1 MKYAKKM
8 IMVPEAEYLA
18 LLDMLNRGSNNK
30 SNTSNGDYL
39 QEEKANT
46 EARMYTTLRN
56 PKISEEVKSKKHD
69 LLYKQRRKLKNI
81 IENKP
86 QKVVI
91 EQSQNTT
98 ANTSSPQPS
107 SYLGV
112 SPPKDNTSSSIS
124 QQFKETPHHEKY
136 QKINTIKTFD
146 EAYDDND
153 NDDDDGDDDDDA
165 FVSPSTTSS
174 AQRNIIHQPYYIKKE
189 FYGQLLDHV
198 KKNAKNLGVMND
210 GRILTYQDQPIEDSD
225 YVQHLKY
232 ISEQSSTPSRGKSF
246 FMARLQRDELYK
258 HLNQLSYHDQEGSG
272 RGGRGGR
279 GGGGRK
285 RVIIR
290 INSRSI
296 NKGLY
301 KKTPGLNRE
310 IRQHN
315 QQQQQKTPSSSS
327 LSSSTF
333 RPKLWAKLAV

>member
-18 LLDMLNRGSNNK
+18 LLDLLNRGSNK
-30 SNTSNGDYL
+30 NGDYL
-39 QEEKANT
+39 QDEKANT
-46 EARMYTTLRN
+46 EARMHATLRD
-56 PKISEEVKSKKHD
+56 PSLSEEIKSKKHD

-91 EQSQNTT
+91 EQSQNTAAT
-98 ANTSSPQPS
+98 TSSPPA

-112 SPPKDNTSSSIS
+112 AAASAADNVSSIS
-124 QQFKETPHHEKY
+124 KHLKETPLQEKH
-136 QKINTIKTFD
+136 QKINPIKAF
-146 EAYDDND
+146 EGAYDNEGND
-153 NDDDDGDDDDDA
+153 HHDDDEDDDDA
-165 FVSPSTTSS
+165 FVSPSRTSPN
-174 AQRNIIHQPYYIKKE
+174 QRNIIHQPYYIKKE
-189 FYGQLLDHV
+189 FYGRLLDHV

-210 GRILTYQDQPIEDSD
+210 GRILTYKGEPIEDSD

-272 RGGRGGR
+272 RGG
-279 GGGGRK
+279 GGGGGGRRK

-290 INSRSI
+290 INSNS
-296 NKGLY
+296 NKGPSMR
-301 KKTPGLNRE
+301 TPGLNRE
-310 IRQHN
+310 KRQ
-315 QQQQQKTPSSSS
+315 QKQQKT
-327 LSSSTF
+327 LSSF
-333 RPKLWAKLAV
+333 RPKLWAKLSV

>member
-1 MKYAKKM
+1 MHA
-8 IMVPEAEYLA
+8 
-18 LLDMLNRGSNNK
+18 
-30 SNTSNGDYL
+30 
-39 QEEKANT
+39 
-46 EARMYTTLRN
+46 TLRD
-56 PKISEEVKSKKHD
+56 PSLSEEIKSKKHD

-91 EQSQNTT
+91 EQSQNTAAT
-98 ANTSSPQPS
+98 TSSPPA

-112 SPPKDNTSSSIS
+112 AAASAAADNVSSIS
-124 QQFKETPHHEKY
+124 KHLKETPLQEKH
-136 QKINTIKTFD
+136 QKINPIKAF
-146 EAYDDND
+146 EGAYDND
-153 NDDDDGDDDDDA
+153 GNDHHDDDEDDDDA
-165 FVSPSTTSS
+165 FVSPSRTSPN
-174 AQRNIIHQPYYIKKE
+174 QRNIIHQPYYIKKE

-272 RGGRGGR
+272 RGGRGG
-279 GGGGRK
+279 GRK

-315 QQQQQKTPSSSS
+315 QQQQQQKTPSSS